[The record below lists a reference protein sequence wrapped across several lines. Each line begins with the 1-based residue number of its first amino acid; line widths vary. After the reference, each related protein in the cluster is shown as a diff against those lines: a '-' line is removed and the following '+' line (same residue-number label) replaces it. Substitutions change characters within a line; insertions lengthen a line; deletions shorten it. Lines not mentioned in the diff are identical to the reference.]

1 MNRREFCKKG
11 LLIAG
16 GLVIP
21 LTALELFNPER
32 LLAEKT
38 APARPAGSFWLTP
51 TNVSVA
57 VSV

>member
-1 MNRREFCKKG
+1 VSLQKG